1 MKTDIRTLYYFYTS
15 IYRERSE
22 YSKKCADIYFERY
35 IAPYLGERD
44 VKDITP
50 SELQMVLNTLKG
62 KSHTAISI
70 MYGDL
75 MLVMK
80 KAYTDGL
87 TDRDPT
93 GAVMKPKAKATEK
106 RRALTPVEREAVI
119 AVAQTRRQYYAMLF
133 MILCGCRPSEAYK
146 IRKEDIDFE
155 RKLVHIRGTK
165 TSHSDRYVPCPDII
179 LALTQNILTGLVTVS
194 QKGLEVGKET
204 QRTIWRSFFRDCHEY
219 LGGTFYRNKP
229 VAPYPFGKDLTAYN
243 LRHEY
248 CTELARN
255 GIDVRITQ
263 KLMGH
268 ITPEMTLRVYTN
280 LTSEDID
287 TEDVR
292 KVINKN
298 FRNSQT
304 EKAVV
309 R

>member
-1 MKTDIRTLYYFYTS
+1 MKTDITSLYYLYTQV
-15 IYRERSE
+15 YRDRSE
-22 YSKKCADIYFERY
+22 YSKKCADLYFERY
-35 IAPYLGERD
+35 IAPFLGDRD
-44 VKDITP
+44 VGDIAP
-50 SELQMVLNTLKG
+50 SELQMVVNTLKG

-75 MLVMK
+75 MLIFR
-80 KAYTDGL
+80 KAYIDGL

-93 GAVMKPKAKATEK
+93 GAVQKPKAKQTEG
-106 RRALTPVEREAVI
+106 RRALTRAEREAVI
-119 AVAQTRRQYYAMLF
+119 NVAQTKRKYYAYLF

-146 IRKEDIDFE
+146 ITKEDIDYQRE
-155 RKLVHIRGTK
+155 LVHIRGTK
-165 TSHSDRYVPCPDII
+165 TALSDRFVPLPTVISD
-179 LALTQNILTGLVTVS
+179 LTQNILTGLITVS

-229 VAPYPFGKDLTAYN
+229 AAPFPFGKDLTAYN

-268 ITPEMTLRVYTN
+268 TTPEMTLRVYTN

-292 KVINKN
+292 KVINKIP
-298 FRNSQT
+298 
-304 EKAVV
+304 
-309 R
+309 

>member
-1 MKTDIRTLYYFYTS
+1 MKTDIRSLYYLYTQV
-15 IYRERSE
+15 YRERSE
-22 YSKKCADIYFERY
+22 YSKKCADLYFERY
-35 IAPYLGERD
+35 IAPYLGDRD

-50 SELQMVLNTLKG
+50 SELQMVVNTLKG

-75 MLVMK
+75 MLIFR
-80 KAYTDGL
+80 KAYIDGL

-93 GAVMKPKAKATEK
+93 GAVQKPKAKQTEG
-106 RRALTPVEREAVI
+106 RRALTRAEREAVI
-119 AVAQTRRQYYAMLF
+119 NVAKTKRKYYAYLF
-133 MILCGCRPSEAYK
+133 MILCGCRPSEAYM
-146 IRKEDIDFE
+146 ITKEDIDYQRE
-155 RKLVHIRGTK
+155 LLHIRGTK
-165 TSHSDRYVPCPDII
+165 TALSDRFVPLPTVISD
-179 LALTQNILTGLVTVS
+179 LTENILTGLITVS

-229 VAPYPFGKDLTAYN
+229 AAPFPFGKDLTAYN

-268 ITPEMTLRVYTN
+268 STPEMTLRVYTN

-292 KVINKN
+292 KVINKIP
-298 FRNSQT
+298 
-304 EKAVV
+304 
-309 R
+309 

>member
-1 MKTDIRTLYYFYTS
+1 MKTDIRSLYYLYTQV
-15 IYRERSE
+15 YRERSE
-22 YSKKCADIYFERY
+22 YSKKCADLYFERY
-35 IAPYLGERD
+35 IAPFLGDRD
-44 VKDITP
+44 VKDIAP
-50 SELQMVLNTLKG
+50 SELQMVVNTLKG

-75 MLVMK
+75 MLIFR
-80 KAYTDGL
+80 KAYIDGL

-93 GAVMKPKAKATEK
+93 GAVQKPKAKQTEG
-106 RRALTPVEREAVI
+106 RRALTRPEREAVI
-119 AVAQTRRQYYAMLF
+119 NVAQTKRKYYAYLF

-146 IRKEDIDFE
+146 ITKEDIDYK
-155 RKLVHIRGTK
+155 RGLVHIRGTK
-165 TSHSDRYVPCPDII
+165 TALSDRFVPLPTVISD
-179 LALTQNILTGLVTVS
+179 LTQNILTGLVTVS

-229 VAPYPFGKDLTAYN
+229 AAPFPFGKDLTAYN

-268 ITPEMTLRVYTN
+268 TTPEMTLRVYTN
-280 LTSEDID
+280 LTSEDIN

-292 KVINKN
+292 KVINKIP
-298 FRNSQT
+298 
-304 EKAVV
+304 
-309 R
+309 